1 MYERILVPLDG
12 SSAAEIVLPYTE
24 ELASKFGAAIILV
37 IVSEHTVDERDH
49 LYRTY
54 LERITEQV
62 KLQLEGWG
70 ARGRAK
76 LKSEVLVGRP
86 ANEILRYA
94 DKNNVS
100 IITMASRGHFGQGPW
115 LLGNIAAKVLRATNL
130 PVLLIRSSPEN
141 ETLQRTRLIRRILV
155 PLDGSVTGEAAIP
168 QAETLAR
175 ALGAELILFHAVE
188 PLTGFI
194 GSEAYAIYPEKE
206 GQRSEAA
213 VGYLDRVEKGLQ
225 EKGLRTSSAVDLG
238 SASEKILE
246 YAEANFIDLIAMST
260 HGRSGIGRWVFGS
273 VTDKVLHAGDTPV
286 LTVQATR
293 T

>member
-24 ELASKFGAAIILV
+24 ELASKFGAEIILV
-37 IVSEHTVDERDH
+37 IVSEHAVDERDH

-70 ARGRAK
+70 ARGKAK

-86 ANEILRYA
+86 ASEILRYA

-100 IITMASRGHFGQGPW
+100 IITMASRGFSGQGPW
-115 LLGNIAAKVLRATNL
+115 LLGNIAAKVLRAINL

-141 ETLQRTRLIRRILV
+141 ATLQRTRLIRRILV

-194 GSEAYAIYPEKE
+194 GSEAYAMYPENE

-213 VGYLDRVEKGLQ
+213 AGYLDRVEKGLHK
-225 EKGLRTSSAVDLG
+225 KGLRTSSAVDLG
-238 SASEKILE
+238 SASDKILE
-246 YAEANFIDLIAMST
+246 YAEANAIDLIAMST
-260 HGRSGIGRWVFGS
+260 HGRSGIGRWVFGC

-286 LTVQATR
+286 LTVQAPR
-293 T
+293 A